1 VAGVRNLRLSVLALA
16 DRLNTMKRIMPEIP
30 HGTARAIGERIRA
43 MRAARGFSQDQLA
56 NKIQRRQATIS
67 AWESGRS
74 VPSVEDL
81 YDLAFIF
88 DIDIHELLPGRRLE
102 PPLRGIL
109 RAIEE
114 QLPAGTRFHAALEM
128 FLRRAMKAPCP
139 AREIDVEAKNP
150 EAAAADLLAAGGIT
164 APPVDVDRLAAR
176 CGSRVVA
183 WDTNEEAVSG
193 LLIELEDGPLIAYN
207 ANHPQGRKR
216 FTVAHELG
224 HLLMDHLDSFHVDLT
239 VREGAEGRPGYDP
252 SKEKQAN
259 EFAANLLMPAEWV
272 RRHLEGGPSLKA
284 VANDVFEVSELA
296 FGYRLMALGIDL
308 PHAEDELLGPARM
321 AAAEE
326 KPGR

>member
-1 VAGVRNLRLSVLALA
+1 M
-16 DRLNTMKRIMPEIP
+16 DKTP
-30 HGTARAIGERIRA
+30 HATARAIGERVRA
-43 MRAARGFSQDQLA
+43 MRVARGFSQDQLA

-74 VPSVEDL
+74 VPSIEDL

-88 DIDIHELLPGRRLE
+88 DIDVHELLPTRRLE

-128 FLRRAMKAPCP
+128 FLRRAIKAPP
-139 AREIDVEAKNP
+139 PEREIEIRAQDP
-150 EAAAADLLAAGGIT
+150 EAVAAELLEAGAIA
-164 APPVDVDRLAAR
+164 APPVDVDRLAMR
-176 CGSRVVA
+176 CGSRVLA

-207 ANHPQGRKR
+207 AHHPPGRRR

-239 VREGAEGRPGYDP
+239 AREGAEGRPGYDP
-252 SKEKQAN
+252 AKEKQAN
-259 EFAANLLMPAEWV
+259 AFAANLLMPAEWV
-272 RRHLEGGPSLKA
+272 RQQVDSGAPLKM
-284 VANDVFEVSELA
+284 VANEVFEVSELA
-296 FGYRLMALGIDL
+296 FGYRLMSLGIEL
-308 PHAEDELLGPARM
+308 PHAEEELLGST
-321 AAAEE
+321 AASVSSEASD
-326 KPGR
+326 R